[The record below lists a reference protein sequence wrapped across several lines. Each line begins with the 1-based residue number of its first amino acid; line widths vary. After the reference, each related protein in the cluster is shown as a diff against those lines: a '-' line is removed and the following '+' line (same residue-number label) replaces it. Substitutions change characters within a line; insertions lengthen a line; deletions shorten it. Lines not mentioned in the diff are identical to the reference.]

1 MFEDKITYLV
11 GEDLPVREPV
21 IPYDDHVCEFLNVFS
36 LQLMRDTRAKQYS
49 DIMSLAFWCRR
60 ASIEKKKE
68 TFQNS
73 NKNMTCIGRGIV
85 FHIAPSNVPVNFA
98 FSYLF
103 GLLSGNA
110 NIVRVP
116 SKEFPQTEI
125 ICDILKQVFDSG
137 SFEDIRKKTL
147 LVSYER
153 NKEIN
158 DYFSDLCDAR
168 VIWGGDSSISAIRES
183 ELKPRAVE
191 IVFADRYS
199 MAVFDAEAVAVADE
213 KTVTQLAEAF
223 YNDTYLMD
231 QNACS
236 TPHFIYWLSM
246 GDKGQAAQ
254 AKEKFWN
261 AVYLVSKKYDLEP
274 IKAVDKY
281 TDFCHLAMERE
292 DIQSVC
298 RYGNRV
304 YVIGLDQLP
313 EDLSS
318 LRGRFGLFFEL
329 AGKDFEEICPV
340 VNEKFQTLLYFGI
353 DRQQLLEMIVNN
365 HLTGI
370 DRVVPVGD
378 SLNIDVFWDG
388 YDIIGTL
395 SRKIG

>member
-11 GEDLPVREPV
+11 GEELPVREPV

-36 LQLMRDTRAKQYS
+36 LHLMRDTKAKKYS

-60 ASIEKKKE
+60 ASIEKKKSI
-68 TFQNS
+68 FQES
-73 NKNMTCIGRGIV
+73 NKNMACIGRGIV

-98 FSYLF
+98 FSYFF

-153 NKEIN
+153 NKDIN
-158 DYFSDLCDAR
+158 DYFSGLCDAR

-199 MAVFDAEAVAVADE
+199 MAVFNAEAMNMADE
-213 KTVTQLAEAF
+213 NELTQLAEAF

-236 TPHFIYWLSM
+236 SPHFIYWISPW
-246 GDKGQAAQ
+246 DEKKTAQ
-254 AKEKFWN
+254 VKEKFWES
-261 AVYLVSKKYDLEP
+261 VYQASKKYDLEP

-304 YVIGLDQLP
+304 YVIALDQLP
-313 EDLSS
+313 GDISS
-318 LRGRFGLFFEL
+318 LRGKFGLFFEL
-329 AGKDFEEICPV
+329 TGVNFEEICPV
-340 VNEKFQTLLYFGI
+340 VDEKFQTLLYFGI
-353 DRQQLLEMIVNN
+353 ERQELVEMIVNN

-370 DRVVPVGD
+370 DRIVPVGN
-378 SLNIDVFWDG
+378 SLDIDVFWDG

-395 SRKIG
+395 SRK